1 MNKITLNPRRN
12 VFWNCNLAWYDNIFT
27 DAEINSIVN
36 CGDSLKLEDSKTMGK
51 TDDNYRSSSNAFFGV
66 DQYNKWMFDRLL
78 SAIQNLNERDF
89 GLDLWGFDHVQY
101 TVYNS
106 NDHYNTHSDLIFG
119 DVKTLTRKL
128 SCSLILSNNSEYT
141 GGEFDLFENSEPTVV
156 EQKKGR
162 LIVFPSYQL
171 HRVRPVL
178 SGVRKSLVVW
188 VVGPPWK

>member
-1 MNKITLNPRRN
+1 MNKLTLNPRRN

-27 DAEINSIVN
+27 DTEINSIVN
-36 CGDSLKLEDSKTMGK
+36 YGDSLKLEDAKTMGK
-51 TDDNYRSSSNAFFGV
+51 TADNYRSSSNAFFSV

-119 DVKTLTRKL
+119 DVKALTRKL

-141 GGEFDLFENSEPTVV
+141 GGEFDLFENADPTVV